1 MTQFV
6 YLSNALSGTIT
17 RYQLLHGVITLL
29 GETYVGEMVMPMTIS
44 QCANFLYAAVRSE
57 PYRIVQFKIE
67 RETGELTKG
76 SELQVDESIVSLDV
90 DSKNRWLLA
99 ASFNHNRLSVKA
111 LQKSGKISGNTA
123 SVQHQAHCHMFR
135 FSPDEK
141 WMVATEFGRD
151 KIYVY
156 PSSKINKMLVV
167 AGFEY
172 DFAKDSGPR
181 HLVFSPCGAFVYVL
195 TEMNAVVTTFAFDK
209 ENGILN
215 FVAETPIL
223 PLDELGLEMGL
234 PPEQRI
240 ENDVPRV
247 WAADIHITQ
256 NGRFIYVSERTLSVI
271 SCLEMTKTDPV
282 PQYRYHQAV
291 ERQPRSFMLTP
302 DDKFMLVSGELDDEL
317 GVYDVD
323 SSNGTMARVSSARC
337 GEGAAWVCGISLG

>member
-17 RYQLLHGVITLL
+17 RYQLSHGVLTFV

-44 QCANFLYAAVRSE
+44 QCKNFLYAAVRSQ

-67 RETGELTKG
+67 RKTGALTKG
-76 SELQVDESIVSLDV
+76 SELKVDESIVSLDV

-111 LQKSGKISGNTA
+111 LQDSGKLSGNTA
-123 SVQHQAHCHMFR
+123 VVQHQAHCHMFR
-135 FSPDEK
+135 FSPDEE

-156 PSSKINKMLVV
+156 PSPKTDEMV
-167 AGFEY
+167 AVADFEY
-172 DFAKDSGPR
+172 DFPKGSGPR
-181 HLVFSPCGAFVYVL
+181 HLVFSPCGSFLYVL
-195 TEMNAVVTTFAFDK
+195 TEMSATVTTFAFDK
-209 ENGILN
+209 VNGILN

-223 PLDELGLEMGL
+223 PLDDLGLEIGL
-234 PPEQRI
+234 PPAKRI

-256 NGRFIYVSERTLSVI
+256 SGRFVYVSERTLSVI
-271 SCLEMTKTDPV
+271 SCLEVTKTDPV

-302 DDKFMLVSGELDDEL
+302 DDKFMLVSGELADEL
-317 GVYDVD
+317 GVYEVD
-323 SSNGTMARVSSARC
+323 ASNGTMVRVSSAQC
-337 GEGAAWVCGISLG
+337 GEGAAWVCGISMG